1 MSEETVQAEI
11 KEILSDKTLS
21 EEEQINRLEKM
32 REDVRA
38 EMRAATE
45 SSMVVDNDIG
55 PELKLLDEA
64 LERLGY
70 TPASPEDGG
79 GATL

>member
-1 MSEETVQAEI
+1 MSEETVKAEI
-11 KEILSDKTLS
+11 EEILADKALSDQDKIS
-21 EEEQINRLEKM
+21 RLAKM

-45 SSMVVDNDIG
+45 SSMVVDYDIG
-55 PELKLLDEA
+55 PELKDLDEA
-64 LERLGY
+64 LESLGY
-70 TPASPEDGG
+70 TPNSPEDGG